1 MKFELKSSVL
11 ETILTVEEG
20 GGVYHYIYRS
30 LKQALAKVKA
40 MVLEE
45 AEKGAEKA

>member
-11 ETILTVEEG
+11 ETVLTVEEG
-20 GGVYHYIYRS
+20 GIINNYIYRG

-40 MVLEE
+40 LVLEE